1 MDQTTVL
8 FQTYFFLFF
17 ALWDLT
23 ARNLKSGAA
32 RIYRP
37 ASDEGPRE
45 TCPFPGLI
53 TRPHP
58 TPDNSG
64 CWAVVLSGKLANS
77 RAGRDCRSK
86 VPAPMEASSSRRKL
100 RASKLTS
107 VADSQAIPHA
117 LLRETSRETNR
128 FR

>member
-107 VADSQAIPHA
+107 VATFRAITTAFFPEPHQ
-117 LLRETSRETNR
+117 EQIR
-128 FR
+128 F